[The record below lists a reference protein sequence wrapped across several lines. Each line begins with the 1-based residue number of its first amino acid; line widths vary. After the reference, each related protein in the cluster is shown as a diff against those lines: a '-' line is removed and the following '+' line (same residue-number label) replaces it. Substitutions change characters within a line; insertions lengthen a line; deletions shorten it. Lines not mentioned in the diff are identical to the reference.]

1 VKTAIAAGDANW
13 GRVVMAVGKTAEPV
27 ERDRLSIWF
36 GGHQVAK
43 EGQRSADYSE
53 TTATRAVAGDEVFI
67 RVDVGVGR
75 GKATV
80 WTCDLTDGY
89 VKINGA
95 YRS

>member
-1 VKTAIAAGDANW
+1 MCGLARIGTEAA
-13 GRVVMAVGKTAEPV
+13 
-27 ERDRLSIWF
+27 
-36 GGHQVAK
+36 
-43 EGQRSADYSE
+43 
-53 TTATRAVAGDEVFI
+53 ATRAVAGDEVFI

-75 GKATV
+75 GRATV

>member
-1 VKTAIAAGDANW
+1 MRRRTIHSRPIVASDTHAALA
-13 GRVVMAVGKTAEPV
+13 
-27 ERDRLSIWF
+27 L
-36 GGHQVAK
+36 QVAK
-43 EGQRSADYSE
+43 DGQRAADYSE
-53 TTATRAVAGDEVFI
+53 ATATRAVAGDEVFI
-67 RVDVGVGR
+67 RVDVGVGK

>member
-1 VKTAIAAGDANW
+1 MDAKLFNVCLALGWLMVLAG
-13 GRVVMAVGKTAEPV
+13 GY
-27 ERDRLSIWF
+27 WF
-36 GGHQVAK
+36 WF
-43 EGQRSADYSE
+43 
-53 TTATRAVAGDEVFI
+53 FI

-75 GKATV
+75 GTARV